1 MSQEM
6 THNEQHGNAVMTQQV
21 DEKTFGPIYVVDYMR
36 GRHLRQNQHTW
47 MIDGRT
53 MTFRDFL
60 DEIAPG
66 DDNPQRTFLTL
77 KYGGWNE
84 SN

>member
-1 MSQEM
+1 MSDPT
-6 THNEQHGNAVMTQQV
+6 THNEQPGNAVMTPQV
-21 DEKTFGPIYVVDYMR
+21 DEKTFGPIYVVDYMK
-36 GRHLRQNQHTW
+36 GRHLRQHQHTW

-66 DDNPQRTFLTL
+66 EDNPQRTFLML

>member
-1 MSQEM
+1 MNNSLITLGQG
-6 THNEQHGNAVMTQQV
+6 QIGNLQLTTAQQQAHAQASLAYTTAM
-21 DEKTFGPIYVVDYMR
+21 K
-36 GRHLRQNQHTW
+36 QNQHRW

-66 DDNPQRTFLTL
+66 EDNPQRTFLTL

-84 SN
+84 